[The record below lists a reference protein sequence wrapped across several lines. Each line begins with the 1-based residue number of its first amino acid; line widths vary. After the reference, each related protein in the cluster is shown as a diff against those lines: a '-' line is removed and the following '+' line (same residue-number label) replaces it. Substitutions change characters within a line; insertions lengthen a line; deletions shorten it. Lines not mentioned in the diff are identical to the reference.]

1 MLVMSAWSYH
11 AESQISSSDLRIDS
25 INEILKENPYHDG
38 FNDISFFYSVSI
50 TPDKELVVE
59 MNFDG
64 PFKWVYKA
72 KIDDLDLSPKNDVCR
87 ESPSSLCW
95 QCKQKEPGKQNSC
108 IEAIMIL
115 TEGEPDRQNASNICV
130 SFSGRGMI
138 CNDLNQRFQR
148 LFNNYRENN

>member
-1 MLVMSAWSYH
+1 MSAWSYH